1 MKHAIATILFALTAL
16 PGLAQGYIKPID
28 NFHQYQISHERST
41 LPDMY
46 DARDYGWVLDARDQ
60 QTDGTCWAFS
70 CTTAWQIGLHK
81 NGLETGYLTP
91 HPLATCHQGF
101 LLDPI
106 TGGGNTRV
114 ANSMLAR
121 LEGVVVDK
129 AVPYDSKDTEC
140 HTYTKADI
148 PSYILGWE
156 YLPEGDDTAI
166 KKSIMANGAVCAS
179 IYYTY
184 TSYNS
189 TTNIYEYQGTISPNH
204 AITLIGW
211 DDSKQ
216 AWLAQNSWGKALYN
230 GYLWVSYKDTWINK
244 ECTTYT
250 NFTDVNSIDNVHH
263 YTTAG
268 MIASYGEGAGVISD
282 GIVEYDFTEGEQ
294 LVAIGTGISKPNT
307 RVSFAVMDLNSMQFL
322 YTSDATTVALPGFYK
337 HTLPTPL
344 AVSGNIHIAVTYY
357 SDTYDSVI
365 PLEGSRPGH
374 TSIVPQSGKQWIDF
388 NESGNWKPIGNDT
401 NPYNL
406 CIYAYTKNVSTA
418 VENVENTP
426 IRIINGTQLAEETWN
441 FARKI
446 YVYGID
452 GKLYKIAQPHDATLP
467 SLVTGVYLL
476 AVEKLD
482 GTTYTEKFRIP

>member
-1 MKHAIATILFALTAL
+1 MKHAIATILCVLTAL
-16 PGLAQGYIKPID
+16 PGLAQGYIQPLD
-28 NFHQYQISHERST
+28 NFHRYQITHQRST
-41 LPDMY
+41 LPNMY

-60 QTDGTCWAFS
+60 MINGTCWAFS

-101 LLDPI
+101 LLEHM

-121 LEGVVVDK
+121 LEGVVLNE
-129 AVPYDSKDTEC
+129 AVPYNSEDTEC
-140 HTYTKADI
+140 HTYTKENI
-148 PSYILGWE
+148 PAYVLGWE
-156 YLPEGDDTAI
+156 YLPEADDIAI

-179 IYYTY
+179 IYYTPI
-184 TSYNS
+184 SYNN
-189 TTNIYEYQGTISPNH
+189 TTHIYEYQGTATPNH

-211 DDSKQ
+211 DDNKQ
-216 AWLAQNSWGKALYN
+216 AWLAQNSWGKSLYN
-230 GYLWVSYKDTWINK
+230 GYLWISYKDLWVNK

-250 NFTDVNSIDNVHH
+250 NFTDVNSIDKVHH
-263 YTTAG
+263 YTTVG
-268 MIASYGEGAGVISD
+268 TIASYGEGKGIVSD

-294 LVAIGTGISKPNT
+294 LVAIGTGINNPNT
-307 RVSFAVMDLNSMQFL
+307 RVSFTVMDLNNLQIL

-337 HTLPTPL
+337 HTLPSPL
-344 AVSGNIHIAVTYY
+344 PVSGSLQIAVTYY
-357 SDTYDSVI
+357 SDTYDNII

-374 TSIVPQSGKQWIDF
+374 TSIVPKAGKQWIDF
-388 NESGNWKPIGNDT
+388 NESGNWRPIGNT
-401 NPYNL
+401 INPYNL
-406 CIYAYTKNVSTA
+406 CIYAYTKNTA
-418 VENVENTP
+418 TAIEEVEKTP
-426 IRIINGTQLAEETWN
+426 IRIINGAQIAEETWN

-452 GKLYKIAQPHDATLP
+452 GKLHKIVQQNDNTLP

-482 GTTYTEKFRIP
+482 GSTYTEKIRIP

>member
-1 MKHAIATILFALTAL
+1 MKRILTICLWGLLTIPA
-16 PGLAQGYIKPID
+16 LAQGYITPID
-28 NFHQYQISHERST
+28 NFHQYQITHERST
-41 LPDMY
+41 LPSAY

-189 TTNIYEYQGTISPNH
+189 TTNIYEYQETASPNH

-230 GYLWVSYKDTWINK
+230 GYLWVSYKDTWVNK

-374 TSIVPQSGKQWIDF
+374 TSIIPKAGKQWIDF

-406 CIYAYTKNVSTA
+406 CIYAYTKNTPTA
-418 VENVENTP
+418 VENVEKTP

-452 GKLYKIAQPHDATLP
+452 GKLYKLAQPHDATLP